1 MSPLAAVTVKPAP
14 AVILVTPSL
23 AIVAILLDLVTA
35 IPLPAATS
43 SPEIEAEPQER
54 LPEPSVINTS
64 SAVPS

>member
-14 AVILVTPSL
+14 AVMLVTPSL

-43 SPEIEAEPQER
+43 SLETEPQER
-54 LPEPSVINTS
+54 LPEPSVSNTL